1 MDLPTVWFILIAV
14 LWTGFFV
21 LEGFDFGVG
30 ALHAVVGR
38 TEAER
43 RTALAS
49 IGPWWDGNEV
59 WLVVAVAG
67 TFAAFPPWYG
77 AWLSGQYLVFW
88 GALAVLIVRGVA
100 MEFGRNADGA
110 AARRCWT
117 VLLSVASVLAP
128 ALLGLAVGNLVAGL
142 PLDAAGELV
151 GGPGAAFTPFGVGVG
166 VTLAVLS
173 LAHGATFLTLRTTG
187 VVQERAGA
195 LRRRL
200 LVTACVLVVAL
211 AVATAVAHRPGVPG
225 VVAVL
230 VPVAAVLVA
239 TLWSGGAAAG
249 RVFAASAVAIGG
261 TVAAL
266 FVTLFPNVLISTNP
280 ATTLT
285 VAGTAASSYALQ
297 VMSITAAV
305 LLPLVL
311 AYQAWGF
318 WVFRA
323 RVGGPT
329 GPAAVTATRGPAAA
343 APGSGARPS
352 GDPA

>member
-1 MDLPTVWFILIAV
+1 MDLPTVWFVLIAV

-43 RTALAS
+43 RSALAS

-88 GALAVLIVRGVA
+88 GALAMLILRGVA
-100 MEFGRNADGA
+100 LEFGQHADGA
-110 AARRCWT
+110 ATRRAWT
-117 VLLSVASVLAP
+117 VVLSVASLLAP
-128 ALLGLAVGNLVAGL
+128 AFLGLGPGNLVAGL
-142 PLDAAGELV
+142 PLDASGEV
-151 GGPGAAFTPFGVGVG
+151 TGGPGSAFTPFGLLVA
-166 VTLAVLS
+166 VTLTVLC

-187 VVQERAGA
+187 TVEGRASA

-200 LVTACVLVVAL
+200 LLPAAALVVVL
-211 AVATAVAHRPGVPG
+211 AVVTVVAHRPGVAG
-225 VVAVL
+225 TIAVL
-230 VPVAAVLVA
+230 VPVAAAVA
-239 TLWSGGAAAG
+239 ATWWAGSGGAG
-249 RVFAASAVAIGG
+249 RTFAASAVAIGG
-261 TVAAL
+261 TVAAI
-266 FVTLFPNVLISTNP
+266 FVGLFPNVLVSTDP

-285 VAGTAASSYALQ
+285 VAGTAASPSALQ
-297 VMSITAAV
+297 VMSIITAV

-323 RVGGPT
+323 RVSAPT
-329 GPAAVTATRGPAAA
+329 PA
-343 APGSGARPS
+343 ARPS
-352 GDPA
+352 APAAPDSAGRPSPDPH

>member
-1 MDLPTVWFILIAV
+1 MDLPTVWFGLIAV

-38 TEAER
+38 TDAER
-43 RTALAS
+43 RSALSA

-88 GALAVLIVRGVA
+88 GGLAALIVRGVA
-100 MEFGRNADGA
+100 LEFGKHADGA
-110 AARRCWT
+110 AARRVWT
-117 VLLSVASVLAP
+117 VLLSVASLLAP
-128 ALLGLAVGNLVAGL
+128 AFLGLALGNLVAGL
-142 PLDAAGELV
+142 PLDGAGDLV
-151 GGPGAAFTPFGVGVG
+151 GGAGAAFTPYGLLVAT
-166 VTLAVLS
+166 TLTVLC

-187 VVQERAGA
+187 VIEGRASA

-200 LVTACVLVVAL
+200 LLPAAGLVLVL
-211 AVATAVAHRPGVPG
+211 AVVTVVAHRPGAAG
-225 VVAVL
+225 TVAVM
-230 VPVAAVLVA
+230 VPVAGAVAA
-239 TLWSGGAAAG
+239 TLWAGAGGAG
-249 RVFAASAVAIGG
+249 RTFAASAVAIGG
-261 TVAAL
+261 TVAAI
-266 FVTLFPNVLISTNP
+266 FVGLFPNVLVSTDP

-285 VAGTAASSYALQ
+285 VVGTAASPYALQ
-297 VMSITAAV
+297 VMSITTAV
-305 LLPLVL
+305 LLPIVL

-323 RVGGPT
+323 RVSGSSPDGPPT
-329 GPAAVTATRGPAAA
+329 KASAAA
-343 APGSGARPS
+343 DSAGRPS
-352 GDPA
+352 PDPY

>member
-1 MDLPTVWFILIAV
+1 MDLPTVWFVLLAV

-38 TEAER
+38 TDAER
-43 RTALAS
+43 RSALS
-49 IGPWWDGNEV
+49 TIGPWWDGNEV

-88 GALAVLIVRGVA
+88 GALAALIVRGVA
-100 MEFGRNADGA
+100 LEFGKHAGGA
-110 AARRCWT
+110 AARRAWT
-117 VLLSVASVLAP
+117 VLLSGSSVLAP
-128 ALLGLAVGNLVAGL
+128 AFLGLALGNLVAGL
-142 PLDAAGELV
+142 PLSGAGELV
-151 GGPGAAFTPFGVGVG
+151 GGSAAAFTPYGLLTAA
-166 VTLAVLS
+166 TLTVLS

-187 VVQERAGA
+187 VVEGRASV

-200 LVTACVLVVAL
+200 LLPAAGLVIVWAVVTV
-211 AVATAVAHRPGVPG
+211 VAHRPGVAG

-230 VPVAAVLVA
+230 VPVAAAVAA
-239 TLWSGGAAAG
+239 TLWSGGGSAG
-249 RVFAASAVAIGG
+249 RTFAASAVAIGG

-266 FVTLFPNVLISTNP
+266 FIGLFPNVLVSTDP

-285 VAGTAASSYALQ
+285 VAGTAASPYALQ
-297 VMSITAAV
+297 VMSITTAI

-323 RVGGPT
+323 RVSGPT
-329 GPAAVTATRGPAAA
+329 GPAARPSVPAAPDSA
-343 APGSGARPS
+343 GRPS
-352 GDPA
+352 ADPA